1 MAVTCYAT
9 VSYISCVAMLLLQG
23 VSDGSQ
29 PLVSLA
35 YGEGDLPSRK
45 SCAQSGVP
53 IRRGCVGNLHGR
65 PVLYAG
71 KTPQKSSGASPQV
84 TQEVARILPIFI
96 VGFLFAS
103 ISRVTT
109 AFFYAINQNVH
120 AYLLIYGEP
129 LLLFLL
135 LLVLPT
141 AIGIQG
147 TWLAVPISQIV
158 TAAASLLLI
167 WKEKQHT
174 TKMALT
180 DSQAQLIFCSRKS
193 CLRSR

>member
-1 MAVTCYAT
+1 M
-9 VSYISCVAMLLLQG
+9 
-23 VSDGSQ
+23 
-29 PLVSLA
+29 
-35 YGEGDLPSRK
+35 
-45 SCAQSGVP
+45 
-53 IRRGCVGNLHGR
+53 
-65 PVLYAG
+65 
-71 KTPQKSSGASPQV
+71 
-84 TQEVARILPIFI
+84 
-96 VGFLFAS
+96 GFLFAS

-180 DSQAQLIFCSRKS
+180 DSQNS
-193 CLRSR
+193 

>member
-9 VSYISCVAMLLLQG
+9 VSYISCVVMLLLQG

-35 YGEGDLPSRK
+35 YGEGGSPSRK

-71 KTPQKSSGASPQV
+71 KRRKNLRRFPAGNAGGRAYPTY
-84 TQEVARILPIFI
+84 LI

-180 DSQAQLIFCSRKS
+180 DSQNS
-193 CLRSR
+193 